1 MVEAIKAGAVASAI
15 NGLETTRMR
24 DEVDDFA
31 PL

>member
-1 MVEAIKAGAVASAI
+1 MVEAIKAGAGASTR
-15 NGLETTRMR
+15 NGLETTGMR